1 MKSKEIRELAPT
13 ELEKKIRDTRE
24 ELLHLRLRKQTGQ
37 VEKTN
42 ELQSLRRDIARMET
56 IHSEKKRTE
65 AAVAS
70 QS

>member
-1 MKSKEIRELAPT
+1 MNTKEIRELAPT
-13 ELEKKIRDTRE
+13 ELEKTIRDTRE
-24 ELLHLRLRKQTGQ
+24 KLLHLRLRKQTGQ

-56 IHSEKKRTE
+56 IHCEKQRAGQ
-65 AAVAS
+65 AAAS

>member
-1 MKSKEIRELAPT
+1 MKSTEIRELAPA

-24 ELLHLRLRKQTGQ
+24 ELLNLRLRKQTGQ

-56 IHSEKKRTE
+56 IHSEKLPAGP
-65 AAVAS
+65 AAAS